1 MALLHDRGQ
10 PLARLAP
17 WCCAYATEDEPFA
30 PERLDNTVRGPL
42 GSTRVAPRRAAR
54 PHAMVTTPYAP
65 AATTDGGYRR
75 RIAAAY
81 AVSLL
86 VHGTIMLL
94 FFFEVLGP
102 GGGFGIGTG
111 PGAGIGSG
119 GGVGLGEP
127 ARQIFALSDVET
139 KPERP
144 TDDARLA
151 MMLAP
156 RLPLRPSVAP
166 LERSTAKEL
175 AVLPLPAQPRG
186 PALVEN
192 VRGELARAGSGVG
205 GFGGGG
211 GGGLGISF
219 GRYVGEL
226 RRRGLDV
233 VIVLDATGSMQNI
246 IDETKQRM
254 AQLVRSIQKLVP
266 TARVGAV
273 AFRDRPDGK
282 ASAPRTDEDFVVRW
296 SDLTLNGPKVQAFLA
311 RVTAASGGDWEE
323 AVREGI
329 ETAITELSWRSDAK
343 KVMILVGSSPPHAGD
358 QGPIAALA
366 ARFARM
372 GGTISTIDVT
382 ERLHEEHERRMNRWL
397 FGKEPTEISALPEF
411 YQQVRE
417 SYEALADA
425 GGGQMLTLD
434 SQDELIRHL
443 LVLTFGTEW
452 RKEVARISRGM

>member
-1 MALLHDRGQ
+1 M
-10 PLARLAP
+10 
-17 WCCAYATEDEPFA
+17 
-30 PERLDNTVRGPL
+30 
-42 GSTRVAPRRAAR
+42 
-54 PHAMVTTPYAP
+54 
-65 AATTDGGYRR
+65 ATTAHLSPAPLDGGYRR
-75 RIAAAY
+75 RFAAAFG
-81 AVSLL
+81 ASVLLHAIIVLL
-86 VHGTIMLL
+86 VY
-94 FFFEVLGP
+94 FEVLGP

-111 PGAGIGSG
+111 PGVGIGTG

-127 ARQIFALSDVET
+127 ARQIFALADVDT

-144 TDDARLA
+144 TEDARLA

-156 RLPLRPSVAP
+156 RVPVQPSTTP
-166 LERSTAKEL
+166 LERSTKEL
-175 AVLPLPAQPRG
+175 AVLPLPTQARG

-192 VRGELARAGSGVG
+192 VRGELARAGQGVG

-226 RRRGLDV
+226 RQRGLDV

-273 AFRDRPDGK
+273 AFRDRPGAK
-282 ASAPRTDEDFVVRW
+282 ATAPRTDEDFVVRW

-323 AVREGI
+323 AVREGV
-329 ETAITELSWRSDAK
+329 ETATTEMSWRKDAK
-343 KVMILVGSSPPHAGD
+343 KVMILVGSSPPHATD
-358 QGPIAALA
+358 RAPIAALA
-366 ARFARM
+366 ARFAKM
-372 GGTISTIDVT
+372 SGTINTIDVT
-382 ERLHEEHERRMNRWL
+382 ERLHEEHERRINKWL

-411 YQQVRE
+411 YQEVRE
-417 SYEALADA
+417 SYEALANA

-434 SQDELIRHL
+434 SQDELVRHL
-443 LVLTFGTEW
+443 LVLTFGTQW
-452 RKEVARISRGM
+452 RKEVARIGRGM